1 MAVTKFISDFIT
13 QPDSFMKYERPP
25 QTIDLD
31 KDTDGSVR
39 KEMIKSMAM
48 ASIIYEDDLAERRKL
63 PFKHKKDEDI
73 ELLVACEKELQ
84 RDVSLISTFEKF
96 TNLV

>member
-1 MAVTKFISDFIT
+1 MVMGD
-13 QPDSFMKYERPP
+13 
-25 QTIDLD
+25 TIIMPRANKML
-31 KDTDGSVR
+31 
-39 KEMIKSMAM
+39 EMIKSMAM